1 MGLFDFLLA
10 KPKQE
15 PEHSAN
21 AVPYLGDL
29 NKTNRLYTLVQVPQ
43 AKRDSAWEKSFLE
56 NVSAASFRSGNPQ
69 VQLGPD
75 GLPYFQL
82 FLPESNV
89 GFQCYVID
97 TMKDD
102 FLLAAG
108 YGVTINPTKT
118 GADWVFSYGDILNLY
133 LNKEFYTDTE
143 TSFLK
148 AENGV
153 KIQANEEIMVAQ
165 PAENLLP
172 KQSQQ
177 IILNFLKESGIQTP
191 KISLLMR
198 HKKKGKG
205 MVQDL
210 VFNIDA
216 QNFKDEQCYQR
227 VVQKLAWYLPKH
239 YTFITTTD
247 KRFLEVK

>member
-10 KPKQE
+10 KQKQA
-15 PEHSAN
+15 SAHTTN

-29 NKTNRLYTLVQVPQ
+29 NKTNRIYTLIQVPR
-43 AKRDSAWEKSFLE
+43 AKRDADWENAFLE

-75 GLPYFQL
+75 GLPYFKL
-82 FLPESNV
+82 FLPETNKS
-89 GFQCYVID
+89 FQCYVID
-97 TMKDD
+97 QMKDD

-108 YGVTINPTKT
+108 YGVAINPTKK

-133 LNKEFYTDTE
+133 LNKEFYTDTQ

-148 AENGV
+148 AENRV
-153 KIQANEEIMVAQ
+153 EIQANEEFIVAQ

-172 KQSQQ
+172 KQSQEHL
-177 IILNFLKESGIQTP
+177 LNFLKESGIETA
-191 KISLLMR
+191 KISLLVR
-198 HKKKGKG
+198 HQKNGKG

-216 QNFKDEQCYQR
+216 QNFKDEQRYQR

-247 KRFLEVK
+247 KRFTGE

>member
-10 KPKQE
+10 KRKQA
-15 PEHSAN
+15 SAHTTN

-29 NKTNRLYTLVQVPQ
+29 NKTNRIYTLVQVPR
-43 AKRDSAWEKSFLE
+43 AKRDADWENAFLE

-82 FLPESNV
+82 FLPEPNKS
-89 GFQCYVID
+89 FQCYVID
-97 TMKDD
+97 QMKDD

-108 YGVTINPTKT
+108 YGVAINPTKT

-143 TSFLK
+143 TSFMK
-148 AENGV
+148 SENGV
-153 KIQANEEIMVAQ
+153 KIDENEEIMVAQ
-165 PAENLLP
+165 PGENLLP

-177 IILNFLKESGIQTP
+177 IILNYLTENGIKKP

-198 HKKKGKG
+198 HQNNGKG

-210 VFNIDA
+210 VFNID
-216 QNFKDEQCYQR
+216 EQSFDNEQHQR
-227 VVQKLAWYLPKH
+227 VIQKLAWYVPKH

-247 KRFLEVK
+247 KRFIGE

>member
-10 KPKQE
+10 KRKQA
-15 PEHSAN
+15 PVHTTN
-21 AVPYLGDL
+21 AGPYLGDL
-29 NKTNRLYTLVQVPQ
+29 SKTNRLYTLVQVPQ
-43 AKRDSAWEKSFLE
+43 AKRDAGWEKSFLE
-56 NVSAASFRSGNPQ
+56 NVSGASFRSGNPQ

-82 FLPESNV
+82 FLPEPNKS
-89 GFQCYVID
+89 FECYVID
-97 TMKDD
+97 KMKDD

-108 YGVTINPTKT
+108 YGVAINPTNT
-118 GADWVFSYGDILNLY
+118 GADWVFSYGDILNLF
-133 LNKEFYTDTE
+133 LNKEFYTDSE

-153 KIQANEEIMVAQ
+153 KIHANEEIMVTQ
-165 PAENLLP
+165 PAESLLP
-172 KQSQQ
+172 NQSQQ
-177 IILNFLKESGIQTP
+177 IILNFLKESGIKTP

-198 HKKKGKG
+198 HQKKG

-216 QNFKDEQCYQR
+216 QNFDNEQHYQR
-227 VVQKLAWYLPKH
+227 VVQKIAWYLPKH

-247 KRFLEVK
+247 KRFTEE

>member
-10 KPKQE
+10 KRKQA
-15 PEHSAN
+15 SAHTTN

-29 NKTNRLYTLVQVPQ
+29 SKTNRLYTLVQVPR
-43 AKRDSAWEKSFLE
+43 AKRDADWENAFLE

-82 FLPESNV
+82 FLPEPNKS
-89 GFQCYVID
+89 FQCYLID
-97 TMKDD
+97 QMKDD

-108 YGVTINPTKT
+108 YGVAINPTKT
-118 GADWVFSYGDILNLY
+118 GADWVFSYGDILNLF

-143 TSFLK
+143 TSFMK

-153 KIQANEEIMVAQ
+153 KIDENEKIMVAQ
-165 PAENLLP
+165 PAKSLLP

-177 IILNFLKESGIQTP
+177 LIKAFLKESGIQTP

-198 HKKKGKG
+198 HQKNGKG

-210 VFNIDA
+210 VFNID
-216 QNFKDEQCYQR
+216 EQSFDNEQHYQR
-227 VVQKLAWYLPKH
+227 VVQKIAWYVPKH

-247 KRFLEVK
+247 KRFTGE

>member
-10 KPKQE
+10 KRKQV
-15 PEHSAN
+15 PEHTSN
-21 AVPYLGDL
+21 ALPYLGDL
-29 NKTNRLYTLVQVPQ
+29 NKTNRLYKLVQVPQ
-43 AKRDSAWEKSFLE
+43 AKRDTAWEKSFLE
-56 NVSAASFRSGNPQ
+56 NISGASFRSGNPQ

-82 FLPESNV
+82 FLPEPNKS
-89 GFQCYVID
+89 FQCYVID
-97 TMKDD
+97 QMKDD

-108 YGVTINPTKT
+108 YGVAINPTKT

-153 KIQANEEIMVAQ
+153 NIQPNEEIIVAK

-177 IILNFLKESGIQTP
+177 IILNFLKENGIQTP

-198 HKKKGKG
+198 RQKNGKG

-216 QNFKDEQCYQR
+216 QNFKDEQHYQR
-227 VVQKLAWYLPKH
+227 VVQKLAWYVPKH

-247 KRFLEVK
+247 KRFTGE

>member
-10 KPKQE
+10 KRKQE
-15 PEHSAN
+15 PVLTPN

-29 NKTNRLYTLVQVPQ
+29 NKTNRIYTLVQVPR
-43 AKRDSAWEKSFLE
+43 AKRDADWENAFLK

-82 FLPESNV
+82 FLPEPNKS
-89 GFQCYVID
+89 FQCYVINQ
-97 TMKDD
+97 MKDD

-108 YGVTINPTKT
+108 YGVAINPTKK

-133 LNKEFYTDTE
+133 LNKEFYTDTQ

-148 AENGV
+148 AENRV
-153 KIQANEEIMVAQ
+153 EIQANEEFIVAQ

-177 IILNFLKESGIQTP
+177 IILNFLKESGIKSP

-198 HKKKGKG
+198 HQKNGKG

-210 VFNIDA
+210 VFNID
-216 QNFKDEQCYQR
+216 EQSFDNEQHYQR
-227 VVQKLAWYLPKH
+227 VVQKLAWYVPKH

-247 KRFLEVK
+247 KRFIGE

>member
-10 KPKQE
+10 KRKQA
-15 PEHSAN
+15 SAHTTN

-29 NKTNRLYTLVQVPQ
+29 NKTNRLYTLVQAPR
-43 AKRDSAWEKSFLE
+43 AKRDADWENDFLE

-82 FLPESNV
+82 FLPEPNKS
-89 GFQCYVID
+89 FQCYVID
-97 TMKDD
+97 QMKDD

-108 YGVTINPTKT
+108 YGVAINPTKA

-143 TSFLK
+143 TSFIK

-153 KIQANEEIMVAQ
+153 KIDENEKIMVAQ
-165 PAENLLP
+165 PAESLLP

-191 KISLLMR
+191 KICLLMR
-198 HKKKGKG
+198 HQKNGKG

-216 QNFKDEQCYQR
+216 QNFENEQHYQR

-239 YTFITTTD
+239 YTFINTTD
-247 KRFLEVK
+247 KRFTGE

>member
-10 KPKQE
+10 KRKQA
-15 PEHSAN
+15 SAHTTN
-21 AVPYLGDL
+21 AVSYLGDL
-29 NKTNRLYTLVQVPQ
+29 NKTNRLYTLVQAPR
-43 AKRDSAWEKSFLE
+43 AKRDADWENDFLE

-82 FLPESNV
+82 FLPEPNKS
-89 GFQCYVID
+89 FQCYVID
-97 TMKDD
+97 QMKDD

-108 YGVTINPTKT
+108 YGVAINPTKA

-133 LNKEFYTDTE
+133 LNKEFYTDTQ

-153 KIQANEEIMVAQ
+153 KIDENEAFMVAQ
-165 PAENLLP
+165 PGENLLP

-177 IILNFLKESGIQTP
+177 IILNFLKECGIKTP

-198 HKKKGKG
+198 HQKNGKG

-216 QNFKDEQCYQR
+216 QNFENEQHYQR

-239 YTFITTTD
+239 YTFINTTD
-247 KRFLEVK
+247 KRFTGE

>member
-10 KPKQE
+10 KRKQA
-15 PEHSAN
+15 SAHTTN

-29 NKTNRLYTLVQVPQ
+29 NKTNRIYTLVQVPR
-43 AKRDSAWEKSFLE
+43 AKRDADWENAFLE

-82 FLPESNV
+82 FLPEPNKS
-89 GFQCYVID
+89 FQCYVID
-97 TMKDD
+97 QMKDD

-108 YGVTINPTKT
+108 YGVAINPTKT

-143 TSFLK
+143 TSFMK
-148 AENGV
+148 SENGV
-153 KIQANEEIMVAQ
+153 KIDENEEIMVAQ
-165 PAENLLP
+165 PGENLLP

-177 IILNFLKESGIQTP
+177 IILNFLTENGIKKP

-198 HKKKGKG
+198 HQNNGKG

-210 VFNIDA
+210 VINID
-216 QNFKDEQCYQR
+216 EQSFDNEQHYQR
-227 VVQKLAWYLPKH
+227 VIQKLAWYVPKH
-239 YTFITTTD
+239 YTFIITTD
-247 KRFLEVK
+247 KRFIGE

>member
-10 KPKQE
+10 NRKQA
-15 PEHSAN
+15 SAHTTN

-29 NKTNRLYTLVQVPQ
+29 SKTNRIYTLVQVPR
-43 AKRDSAWEKSFLE
+43 AKRDADWEYAFLE

-82 FLPESNV
+82 FLPEPNKS
-89 GFQCYVID
+89 FQCYVID
-97 TMKDD
+97 QMKDD

-108 YGVTINPTKT
+108 YGVAINPTKT
-118 GADWVFSYGDILNLY
+118 GADWVFSYGDILNLF

-143 TSFLK
+143 TSFIK

-153 KIQANEEIMVAQ
+153 KIDENEKIMVAQ
-165 PAENLLP
+165 PGENLLP

-177 IILNFLKESGIQTP
+177 IILNFLKESGIKTP

-198 HKKKGKG
+198 HQKNGKG

-210 VFNIDA
+210 VFNID
-216 QNFKDEQCYQR
+216 EQSFDNEQHYQR
-227 VVQKLAWYLPKH
+227 IVQKLAWYVPKH
-239 YTFITTTD
+239 YTFMTTTD
-247 KRFLEVK
+247 KRFTGE

>member
-10 KPKQE
+10 KRKQA
-15 PEHSAN
+15 SAHTTN

-29 NKTNRLYTLVQVPQ
+29 NKTNSLYTLVQVPR
-43 AKRDSAWEKSFLE
+43 AKRDADWENAFLE

-82 FLPESNV
+82 FLPEPNKS
-89 GFQCYVID
+89 FQCYVINK
-97 TMKDD
+97 MKDD

-108 YGVTINPTKT
+108 YGVAINPTKT

-143 TSFLK
+143 TSFIK

-153 KIQANEEIMVAQ
+153 KIDENEKIMVAQ
-165 PAENLLP
+165 PAESLLP

-177 IILNFLKESGIQTP
+177 IILNFLKESGIKTP

-198 HKKKGKG
+198 HQKNGKG

-210 VFNIDA
+210 VFNID
-216 QNFKDEQCYQR
+216 EQSFDNEQHYQR
-227 VVQKLAWYLPKH
+227 VVQKLAWYVPKH

-247 KRFLEVK
+247 KRFTGE

>member
-10 KPKQE
+10 KRKQA
-15 PEHSAN
+15 SAHTTN

-29 NKTNRLYTLVQVPQ
+29 NKTNRIYTLVQVPR
-43 AKRDSAWEKSFLE
+43 AKRDANWENAFLE

-82 FLPESNV
+82 FLPEPNKS
-89 GFQCYVID
+89 FQCYLID
-97 TMKDD
+97 QMKDD

-108 YGVTINPTKT
+108 YGVAINPTKT
-118 GADWVFSYGDILNLY
+118 GADWVFSYGDILNLF

-143 TSFLK
+143 TSFIK
-148 AENGV
+148 VENGV
-153 KIQANEEIMVAQ
+153 KIDENEEIMVAQ
-165 PAENLLP
+165 PGENLLP

-177 IILNFLKESGIQTP
+177 LLIDFLKESGIKTP

-198 HKKKGKG
+198 HQKNGKG

-210 VFNIDA
+210 VFNID
-216 QNFKDEQCYQR
+216 EQRFDNEQHYQR
-227 VVQKLAWYLPKH
+227 VVQRIAWYVPKH

-247 KRFLEVK
+247 KRYTSE

>member
-10 KPKQE
+10 KRKQA
-15 PEHSAN
+15 SAHTTN

-29 NKTNRLYTLVQVPQ
+29 SKTNRIYTLVQVPR
-43 AKRDSAWEKSFLE
+43 AKRDADWENVFLE

-82 FLPESNV
+82 FLPEPNKS
-89 GFQCYVID
+89 FQCYVID
-97 TMKDD
+97 QMKDD

-108 YGVTINPTKT
+108 YGVAINPTKA

-143 TSFLK
+143 TSFTK

-153 KIQANEEIMVAQ
+153 KIDENEKIMVAQ
-165 PAENLLP
+165 IGESLLP

-177 IILNFLKESGIQTP
+177 IILNFLKESGIKTP

-198 HKKKGKG
+198 HQKNGKG

-216 QNFKDEQCYQR
+216 QNFESEQHYQR
-227 VVQKLAWYLPKH
+227 VVQKLAWYVPKH

-247 KRFLEVK
+247 IRFTGG